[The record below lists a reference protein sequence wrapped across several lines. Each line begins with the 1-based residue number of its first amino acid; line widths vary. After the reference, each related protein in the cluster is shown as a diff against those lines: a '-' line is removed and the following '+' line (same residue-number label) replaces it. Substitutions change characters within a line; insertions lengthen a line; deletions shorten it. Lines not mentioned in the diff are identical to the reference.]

1 MSSGLK
7 SQSVRVHPDICDWVA
22 KNLES
27 LSSVRCILV
36 KNIKLY
42 PNQIPIKRQL
52 TNIEKKVAMGQ
63 WFLQKID
70 DDEGF
75 LIDVWFLDEVHVLL
89 ISPVTSKHLVFW
101 RRAIPQSC
109 LDAFCIKIAWHES
122 LFWSMSPLDHFFFED
137 DRDNA
142 MTKGRY
148 ILVLEQFSC
157 SVSTLM
163 RKDGGSSWIV
173 LFFTLLM
180 LPWHGF
186 VKCLGGVLLSVK
198 TSWNGRQ
205 THLTWIPP
213 DFFL

>member
-1 MSSGLK
+1 MVFAK
-7 SQSVRVHPDICDWVA
+7 DWRWRGIF
-22 KNLES
+22 NW
-27 LSSVRCILV
+27 C
-36 KNIKLY
+36 
-42 PNQIPIKRQL
+42 
-52 TNIEKKVAMGQ
+52 
-63 WFLQKID
+63 
-70 DDEGF
+70 
-75 LIDVWFLDEVHVLL
+75 
-89 ISPVTSKHLVFW
+89 LVFG
-101 RRAIPQSC
+101 RSPR
-109 LDAFCIKIAWHES
+109 
-122 LFWSMSPLDHFFFED
+122 PLDKSSYLQALDILETRDPSELFGRLLHQNCMAWVTILKHVTPWPFFFED